1 MIFNSYDPALA
12 ALLAGEERALAPEK
26 GGPQRRAPV
35 VVLAICALVAMLLS
49 VIVLLAAQGPG

>member
-1 MIFNSYDPALA
+1 MIFNSYDPALTMM
-12 ALLAGEERALAPEK
+12 LAGEERALASEN

-35 VVLAICALVAMLLS
+35 IVLAIYALVAALLS